1 MAVIGVVQPAPV
13 ERIIVALDS
22 TSPEQLFPLVDAL
35 MNSGVQWFKVGLA
48 TWISGGPG
56 FVDRLRA
63 KGARVFLDL
72 KLHDIPH
79 QVRLATQSA
88 SNLGVELLTIHAC
101 GGAEMVAAAR
111 DGASAGMRV
120 IAVTVLTSL
129 DATVTDVICAGEKAV
144 ASGADGLVCSPREVK
159 AVRQSLGGDV
169 LLVTPGIRPSWST
182 RDDQKRIASPRAAIH
197 WGSDLLVIGRPITQA
212 QDPITAVQRILDEL
226 AA

>member
-144 ASGADGLVCSPREVK
+144 ASGADGLVCSPREVR

-182 RDDQKRIASPRAAIH
+182 RDDQKRIASPRDAIH

-212 QDPITAVQRILDEL
+212 QDPITAVQQILDEL